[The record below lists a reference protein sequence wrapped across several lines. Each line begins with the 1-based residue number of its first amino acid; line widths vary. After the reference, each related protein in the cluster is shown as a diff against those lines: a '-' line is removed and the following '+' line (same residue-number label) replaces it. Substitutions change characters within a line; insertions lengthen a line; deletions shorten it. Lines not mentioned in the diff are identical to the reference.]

1 MEQAGRW
8 ALPEGL
14 HKSIQDEEKNY
25 LDMAART
32 LLRRYGVVFRK
43 ISDHENISPPWREL
57 VRYYRTMEAR
67 GEIRGGRFVDG
78 VWGEQFALPEAVVR
92 LRQIRKEEKAGKLN
106 SISASDPLNMHGLI
120 TPGKKLAAYLGNR
133 ILYRDGVPVAMLE
146 SDEVKF
152 LVEVSDQEKWQLQN
166 ILIRRDIS
174 PKLRPYLGKGIG

>member
-67 GEIRGGRFVDG
+67 
-78 VWGEQFALPEAVVR
+78 GEQFALPEAVVR

>member
-1 MEQAGRW
+1 
-8 ALPEGL
+8 LPEGL
-14 HKSIQDEEKNY
+14 NQSHVGGDTNIGDEKNY
-25 LDMAART
+25 LELAART

-43 ISDHENISPPWREL
+43 LSDHENISPPWREL

-92 LRQIRKEEKAGKLN
+92 LRQIRKEEKTGKLI
-106 SISASDPLNMHGLI
+106 SLSASDPLNMHGLI
-120 TPGKKLAAYLGNR
+120 TPGKKLSAYSGNR
-133 ILYRDGVPVAMLE
+133 ILYKDGVPIAILE

-152 LVEVSDQEKWQLQN
+152 LVEIPDEEKWQLQN